1 MANVIETMCCE
12 IAFRLDGGDLGF
24 LCVWDES
31 RSWYIAFLL
40 RVIVF
45 Q

>member
-24 LCVWDES
+24 LCVGGMKAD
-31 RSWYIAFLL
+31 RGI
-40 RVIVF
+40 I
-45 Q
+45 